1 MENTRGQGEWK
12 LGLGHNTQL
21 RNGCSVTTG
30 RYEEEGALHLR
41 KCWEPD
47 IIVMRKVPETKE
59 TAAKHVAFEL

>member
-1 MENTRGQGEWK
+1 MEAGAG
-12 LGLGHNTQL
+12 TQHTAKERL
-21 RNGCSVTTG
+21 QSVTTG
-30 RYEEEGALHLR
+30 RYEEKGALHLR